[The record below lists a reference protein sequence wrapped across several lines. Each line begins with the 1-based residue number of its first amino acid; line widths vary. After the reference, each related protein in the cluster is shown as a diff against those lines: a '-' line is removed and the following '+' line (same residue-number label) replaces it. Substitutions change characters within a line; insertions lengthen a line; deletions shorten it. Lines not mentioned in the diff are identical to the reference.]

1 MDKLKIENYAKT
13 YPGVPFPTF
22 ESLDAVSAERL
33 RDRISEKFGLTTGT
47 DQLAMVKEIDARG
60 LTLEGVDA
68 RNDGFN
74 VSAILQAVGIVPS
87 EYVYLNWYRLDDIDR
102 LRLSDLDGWVEDI
115 WYPGSDD
122 LDVFDDSLTW
132 MLSIAHHGAVKLIRP

>member
-13 YPGVPFPTF
+13 FPRVPFPVF
-22 ESLDAVSAERL
+22 ESLGAASAERL
-33 RDRISEKFGLTTGT
+33 RDLISEKFELTAGA
-47 DQLAMVKEIDARG
+47 DQLRMIKELDARG

-68 RNDGFN
+68 RSGGFN
-74 VSAILQAVGIVPS
+74 VGKTLHTAGIVPNQQ
-87 EYVYLNWYRLDDIDR
+87 VYLNWYRLDDIDR
-102 LRLSDLDGWVEDI
+102 LRLSDLDEWFEDI
-115 WYPGSDD
+115 WYPDSDD